1 MRTALL
7 ELRDIERYLL
17 RSMSTGERLVFQA
30 RMIVS
35 EELRENVRLQKKTLR
50 LLRLVGR
57 EALRDQ
63 LDALH
68 EQLMQDPGFAQRVT
82 GNAPLG

>member
-7 ELRDIERYLL
+7 EIRETERYLL
-17 RSMSTGERLVFQA
+17 HRMSTGERLVFQA

-35 EELRENVRLQKKTLR
+35 EALRENVRLQKQTLR
-50 LLRLVGR
+50 LLRLAGR
-57 EALRDQ
+57 DALRER

-68 EQLMQDPGFAQRVT
+68 EQLMQEPEFAARVLRT
-82 GNAPLG
+82 